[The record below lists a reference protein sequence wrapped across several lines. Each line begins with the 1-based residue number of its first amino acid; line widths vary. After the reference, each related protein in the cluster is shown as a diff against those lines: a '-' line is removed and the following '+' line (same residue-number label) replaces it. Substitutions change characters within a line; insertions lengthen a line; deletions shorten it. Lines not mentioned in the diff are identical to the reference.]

1 MHRPSL
7 LRPLPLLPLP
17 TMRVTVFG
25 SSSPRTPVKYL
36 DIAYELGGL
45 LAERKHICVNGGGR
59 EGCMGAMNKGARAQG
74 GEIIG
79 VLHERWKIES
89 EDLQVTKM
97 IYTSGNDLTDRK
109 QILLDNGDGVL
120 VLPGG
125 VGTLDELWDSVCGK
139 SLQMKGMVN
148 KPICVV
154 NVDGYF
160 NGSILQLQRAA
171 EENLLYSS
179 NLDDYFHVEDTPKS
193 ALLWLEQAVQDKLV
207 TPVTVFSNSDQ
218 RMQPRDGYEI

>member
-1 MHRPSL
+1 
-7 LRPLPLLPLP
+7 
-17 TMRVTVFG
+17 MRVTVFG
-25 SSSPRTPVKYL
+25 SSSPRTPTKYL
-36 DIAYELGGL
+36 DIAFDLGAL
-45 LAERKHICVNGGGR
+45 IAAKKHICVNGGGR
-59 EGCMGAMNKGARAQG
+59 EGCMGAMNRGARSQG

-79 VLHERWKIES
+79 VLHERWKVES
-89 EDLQVTKM
+89 EDMQVTKM
-97 IYTSGNDLTDRK
+97 IYTSGTDLTDRK

-139 SLQMKGMVN
+139 SLHMKGMFN

-179 NLDDYFHVEDTPKS
+179 NLDDYFHVEDDPKS
-193 ALLWLEQAVQDKLV
+193 ALSWLEQAVQAVLE
-207 TPVTVFSNSDQ
+207 TPESVFDTSDQ
-218 RMQPRDGYEI
+218 RMQPRDGYVI